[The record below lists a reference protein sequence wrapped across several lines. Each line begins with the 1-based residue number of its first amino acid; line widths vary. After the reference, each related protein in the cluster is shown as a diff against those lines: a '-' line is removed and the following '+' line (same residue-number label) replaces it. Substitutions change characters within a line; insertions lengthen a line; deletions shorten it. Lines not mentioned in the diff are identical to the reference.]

1 MKNKQIKFSFK
12 GIEQY
17 TYVFYNKMWERD
29 TKLVL

>member
-17 TYVFYNKMWERD
+17 TYVFYNKMRERD